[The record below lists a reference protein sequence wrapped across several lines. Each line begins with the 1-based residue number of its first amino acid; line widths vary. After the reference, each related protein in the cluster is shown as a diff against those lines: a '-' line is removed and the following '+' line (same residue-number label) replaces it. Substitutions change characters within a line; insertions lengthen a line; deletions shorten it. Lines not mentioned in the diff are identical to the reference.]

1 MIAVFSLI
9 RRRDGIDVETFRR
22 HWIDPHGVLVCQ
34 FPRLRRYSQ
43 NRVAE
48 GPAMSAAA
56 RALQLDGFAELVYD
70 SDADQAAA
78 TASPAMA
85 ACDVDSPQ
93 FIGAVV
99 RVVCDAQELV
109 SPPQQ
114 SGVPK
119 LLVLHATA
127 APSLPTLDG
136 VVGHIRN
143 TTLRQRGPKSA
154 MPVLDIPVGAIT
166 ELWFDTD
173 TARLRAA
180 QAFDTAAVFTIDELR
195 LI

>member
-9 RRRDGIDVETFRR
+9 RRRAGIDVETFRH

-48 GPAMSAAA
+48 GPAMSAPA
-56 RALQLDGFAELVYD
+56 RALQLDGIAELVYD

-78 TASPAMA
+78 TGSPAMA

-99 RVVCDAQELV
+99 RVVCDAQEIV
-109 SPPQQ
+109 SPPRQ
-114 SGVPK
+114 SGIPK
-119 LLVLHATA
+119 LLVLHAAA
-127 APSLPTLDG
+127 APPSAPLDG

-143 TTLRQRGPKSA
+143 ITLRQRGPRSA

-166 ELWFDTD
+166 ELWFDGE
-173 TARLRAA
+173 TALLRAA
-180 QAFDTAAVFTIDELR
+180 QTFDVAAVFAIDELR